1 MSGCMMNHHILP
13 ITNLYFCSKLQ
24 AICEW
29 FSALKTAFGFS
40 FVGPVCHWYDS
51 VRVQSRMSLVYASY
65 VYVFMY
71 SRLAIWWTSTL
82 QVFGVPASVSRKCK
96 ETLWSPTCHEGN
108 SSDSKSWSEHHEMI
122 EMVLTTYYKSDDQWP
137 FHVESPFEH
146 PNLKSLYK
154 CFFFTELSS
163 CFQDSC
169 QPYLDQWWNEWH
181 QSSCEWSLRG
191 KVFDHPCHGQ
201 IVL

>member
-1 MSGCMMNHHILP
+1 M
-13 ITNLYFCSKLQ
+13 
-24 AICEW
+24 
-29 FSALKTAFGFS
+29 
-40 FVGPVCHWYDS
+40 CHWYDS

-154 CFFFTELSS
+154 CFFSRNCRVVSKTRASHISTNDEMS
-163 CFQDSC
+163 
-169 QPYLDQWWNEWH
+169 
-181 QSSCEWSLRG
+181 G
-191 KVFDHPCHGQ
+191 TKVLANDPWGARFLIIGAT
-201 IVL
+201 VK